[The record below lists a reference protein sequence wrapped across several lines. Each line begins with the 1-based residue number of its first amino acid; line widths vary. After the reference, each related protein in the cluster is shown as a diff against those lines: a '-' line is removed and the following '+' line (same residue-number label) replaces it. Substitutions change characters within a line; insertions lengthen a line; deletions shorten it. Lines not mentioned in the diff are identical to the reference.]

1 MQEMLLYWICFHIQH
16 VPFFGVQ
23 VLKSARYNKKTKLCI
38 YQSCVPSTLPY
49 SSECWW
55 ITKAKLK
62 RLLVF
67 HRTCLWRISCIF
79 WPRAISNQELMEQCQ
94 LEDMKNRLIK
104 RQWRWIWHV
113 LEENLI
119 VLQEGPSTGHQRERE
134 READLK
140 QLGSEQS
147 KRRWSHTPDVGVN
160 TGAGWGRG
168 AWVVSKWV
176 TE

>member
-1 MQEMLLYWICFHIQH
+1 MQEMLLDWICFHIQH
-16 VPFFGVQ
+16 LPFFGLQ

-38 YQSCVPSTLPY
+38 YQSCVLSTLPY

-55 ITKAKLK
+55 MIEAELK
-62 RLLVF
+62 RLSVF

-79 WPRAISNQELMEQCQ
+79 WPRTISNQELTEQCQ
-94 LEDMKNRLIK
+94 LEDTKNRLK
-104 RQWRWIWHV
+104 NDDGDGSGMS

-119 VLQEGPSTGHQRERE
+119 VLQEWPSTAHQRERE

-140 QLGSEQS
+140 QLGSKQS